1 MLGDFMPD
9 RVGRRGIL
17 GGLLAA
23 GAGGAKVHAA
33 DWPTRPVTWVVPFPT
48 GGESDQFARP
58 VAERVS
64 RVLRQ
69 PVNVDNRGGF
79 GGALG
84 TNLVAIA
91 PPDGYT
97 MLVGYTGLC
106 YAPLIYPQAGFDLG
120 RSFVPVSALARV
132 PSALVVNAGLLG
144 ISDLKQFI
152 DMAKQKPRTISVASS
167 GVGTVSHLAIGLL
180 EARAGIQLKHVA
192 YRGLGGALQELLAGQ
207 VSASFIPVSSILEHV
222 GSRKLRVLAI
232 AAQRREAL
240 LPDVP
245 TFADAG
251 ITDFRVS
258 TWYGLFAPKDTPDPI
273 LERTYGAVQLALGEA
288 EVKKIWAEAGAKV
301 ELETR
306 ADFSRFVDR
315 EIITWGHIAK
325 EANIKLE

>member
-1 MLGDFMPD
+1 MAD

-17 GGLLAA
+17 GGLLVASTSSA
-23 GAGGAKVHAA
+23 NVHAA
-33 DWPTRPVTWVVPFPT
+33 DWPTRPVTWVVPFPP
-48 GGESDQFARP
+48 GGETDQFARP

-64 RVLRQ
+64 RVLKQ

-106 YAPLIYPQAGFDLG
+106 YAPLIYPQAGFDFG

-132 PSALVVNAGLLG
+132 PSALVVNPRQFN
-144 ISDLKQFI
+144 ISDLKQFV

-180 EARAGIQLKHVA
+180 EARTGIQLKHVA
-192 YRGLGGALQELLAGQ
+192 YRGLGAALQGVLTEQ
-207 VSASFIPVSSILEHV
+207 VSASFVPVSSILEDV
-222 GSRKLRVLAI
+222 RSRKLRVLAI
-232 AAQRREAL
+232 AAQRREPQ

-251 ITDFRVS
+251 IADFRVS

-288 EVKKIWAEAGAKV
+288 EVKKIWTEAGAKV

-315 EIITWGHIAK
+315 EIITWGRIAK